1 MKANMGLADK
11 AIRLALAAVIVILYF
26 AGQLT
31 GVAALILGIIALAFL
46 LTSIIGWCPAYASL
60 GISTLKKEKPLR

>member
-1 MKANMGLADK
+1 MKQNMGLADK
-11 AIRLALAAVIVILYF
+11 AIRLTLAAVIVILYF

-46 LTSIIGWCPAYASL
+46 LTSIVGWCPGYAPF
-60 GISTLKKEKPLR
+60 GISTIKKEKPLR